1 MPDSLRDRLK
11 SLGVKVGVTT
21 TSTLKSDKKYPIQ
34 EVLAGDFIQNAFGK
48 TFLYEEIF
56 PPAHEQG
63 NTRLDE
69 LSELEIIA
77 RWAKTVELES
87 LRSDVLVFLDTET
100 TGLSGGTGTY
110 VFLVG
115 IGFQTSKGFKLQQF
129 FLQDPGE
136 ESAFL
141 TALTEALSGF
151 KGIVSYNGKSFDI
164 PILKTRYVLNG
175 ITAPFAPLGHIDLL
189 PLARRLW
196 KYRLTHRNLG
206 VLETEI
212 LGMARSSDEIPG
224 WMIPEMYID
233 FCRNGDARPLKGVF
247 YHNAMDIVSLA
258 AVMFRVSQILKDG
271 DRKGDFEGVDLMA
284 AGELHQALGRISEA
298 ESFYISAAERPMQ
311 VTHSLLNRQ
320 KMAMM
325 YKKTGNWEKAI
336 PIFIELAE
344 SGQWE
349 ACCELAKYYEHST
362 RDYQTAK
369 KYCQA
374 GIEMVEKSEMDRV
387 TRVSTLD
394 DLHRRMERL
403 ELKESRI
410 AKR

>member
-11 SLGVKVGVTT
+11 SLGVKVGVTPT
-21 TSTLKSDKKYPIQ
+21 TPLISEKKYPIQ
-34 EVLAGDFIQNAFGK
+34 DVLNGDFVQNTFGR

-56 PPAHEQG
+56 PPGYKQG
-63 NTRLDE
+63 NTRLDKP
-69 LSELEIIA
+69 SELEIIA
-77 RWAKTVELES
+77 RWAKTIELES
-87 LRSDVLVFLDTET
+87 LRSDALVFLDTET

-115 IGFQTSKGFKLQQF
+115 IGFQTRDGFRVQQF
-129 FLQDPGE
+129 FLQDPAE

-141 TALTEALSGF
+141 TSLTEALSGF

-164 PILKTRYVLNG
+164 PILKARYVLNG
-175 ITAPFAPLGHIDLL
+175 LSAPFTPLGHIDML

-206 VLETEI
+206 ILETEI
-212 LGMARSSDEIPG
+212 LGMSRSNDEIPG

-233 FCRNGDARPLKGVF
+233 YCRSGDSRPLKGVF

-258 AVMFRVSQILKDG
+258 AVMFRIARILKDG
-271 DRKGDFEGVDLMA
+271 DQGGDFEGVDIMA

-298 ESFYISAAERPMQ
+298 ESFYLTAAERPMEES
-311 VTHSLLNRQ
+311 HSLLNRK

-325 YKKTGNWEKAI
+325 YKKSGNWEKAI

-349 ACCELAKYYEHST
+349 ACCELAKYYEHFA
-362 RDYQTAK
+362 RDNLTAK

-374 GIEMVEKSEMDRV
+374 GMESIEK
-387 TRVSTLD
+387 TGLD
-394 DLHRRMERL
+394 GSHPDLYTG
-403 ELKESRI
+403 
-410 AKR
+410 